1 MKKTF
6 LNITWL
12 IVLKTAV
19 LLILSSCS
27 RSVDSLDQPSNSTN
41 PDVFINTFSAG
52 LEYAAFGGSVPEAF
66 QIDEDVTYGNTSTA
80 SMRFEVPDVGDPR
93 GAYAGGT
100 FFTTSPRN
108 LSGYNALTFWA
119 KASQPVSVDVM
130 GIGNDLGENKYLAS
144 LSGVNLN
151 TNWKKVIIPIPN
163 PEKLTAAR
171 GMFFYSAG
179 AIEERG
185 YTFWVDQVRYED
197 LGTIAHAEYTFF
209 DGEDLI
215 ETSFIGISRPLSG
228 VSSKFNLPTGVDLMV
243 ETSPA
248 YFDFVSSDPSVA
260 TVDDAGNIS
269 TIGGPGNTQITA
281 RVGGK
286 TASGSLRLQSLGQF
300 EIPPTPAQN
309 PADVI
314 SIFSNVYDN
323 VPVDYYNGFWEPFQT
338 TLSADFTIDG
348 DDFLYY
354 TNFNFVGIQFT
365 SPTVDASNM
374 TNLRAD
380 IYIPADLSNDA
391 QFAIEIVDFGADV
404 TGRYSTTITPDQS
417 RQWISLDIPL
427 SDFAGLTSRSA
438 LAQIIFI
445 DDNDNIPGFFAD
457 NIFFYSDDGT
467 TPPPPGDEPGSP
479 APAPV
484 QSAENV
490 ISLFSDAYDD
500 VSVDTWRTEWSAA
513 EFEDIMIQG
522 NPTKKYSALDFVGIE
537 TVANQI
543 DITEMTHFHMDVW
556 SPDFTS
562 FGVKLVDFGPDGMFN
577 GGDDTEDQIDFVGL
591 PQGEW
596 VRLEIP
602 LDDFAE
608 LTTRENIAQ
617 LILVGEPTGETTVFV
632 DNVFFYKEDDTTPP
646 PPGDEPAEAA
656 PAPVQD
662 AADVISLFSRAYDDV
677 PVDTW
682 RTEWSAADYEEIAI
696 DGNPTKRYSSLDF
709 VGIETVANQ
718 IDITEMTHFHMDVW
732 SVDFDVFRVK
742 LVDFGPDGEFNGGD
756 DTEHEIVFEN
766 LPRGEW
772 VRLEIP
778 LSDFEDLT
786 TRENI
791 AQLIL
796 SGLPT
801 GAFTVYVDNI
811 FFYKE

>member
-1 MKKTF
+1 MKTTF
-6 LNITWL
+6 FNITWL
-12 IVLKTAV
+12 IVLKAA
-19 LLILSSCS
+19 ILVFIASCS
-27 RSVDSLDQPSNSTN
+27 RSVDGLQPASNSTN

-52 LEYAAFGGSVPEAF
+52 LEYAAFGGSVPDAF
-66 QIDEDVTYGNTSTA
+66 QVDEEVTYGTSSTA

-93 GAYAGGT
+93 GAYAGGS
-100 FFTTSPRN
+100 FFTTAPRD
-108 LSGYNALTFWA
+108 LSGYTALTFWA
-119 KASQPVSVDVM
+119 KASQPVSVEVM

-151 TNWKKVIIPIPN
+151 TNWRKVIIPIPN
-163 PEKLTAAR
+163 PEKLTDAR

-179 AIEERG
+179 AIDGRG

-197 LGTIAHAEYTFF
+197 LGTLAHPEFLILN
-209 DGEDLI
+209 GEDI
-215 ETSFIGISRPLSG
+215 SETSFIGISRPLSG
-228 VSSKFNLPTGVDLMV
+228 VSSRFNLPTGVDLTV
-243 ETSPA
+243 NTAPA

-260 TVDDAGNIS
+260 TVDGSGNIS
-269 TIGGPGNTQITA
+269 TVGGPGNTQITA
-281 RVGGK
+281 RVGNQ

-300 EIPPTPAQN
+300 ELPPAPTQN

-314 SIFSNVYDN
+314 SVFSNAFQN
-323 VPVDYYNGFWEPFQT
+323 VPVDFYNGFWEPFQT

-365 SPTVDASNM
+365 SPTVDATSM
-374 TNLRAD
+374 SHLRTD
-380 IYIPADLSNDA
+380 IFIPADLSGDA
-391 QFAIEIVDFGADV
+391 RLSIEMVDFGADV
-404 TGRYSTTITPDQS
+404 TGRFTQTIRPDQS
-417 RQWISLDIPL
+417 RQWVTLDIPL
-427 SDFAGLTSRSA
+427 ASFSGLTSRSA
-438 LAQIIFI
+438 VAQIIFV
-445 DDNDNIPGFFAD
+445 DDNGNIPGFFAD
-457 NIFFYSDDGT
+457 NIFFYSADDD
-467 TPPPPGDEPGSP
+467 TPSPGAEPASA

-484 QSAENV
+484 QNAANV
-490 ISLFSDAYDD
+490 ISLFSEAYND
-500 VSVDTWRTEWSAA
+500 VPVDTWRTEWSAA
-513 EFEDIMIQG
+513 EYQEITIQG
-522 NPTKKYSALDFVGIE
+522 NPTKKYSSLDFVGIE

-543 DITEMTHFHMDVW
+543 NITEMTHFHMDIW

-577 GGDDTEDQIDFVGL
+577 GGDDTEDQVDFTGL

-608 LTTRENIAQ
+608 LTTRQNIAQ
-617 LILVGEPTGETTVFV
+617 LILVGAPTGATTIYI
-632 DNVFFYKEDDTTPP
+632 DNVFFYREDEDTTPP
-646 PPGDEPAEAA
+646 NEPAEAA

-662 AADVISLFSRAYDDV
+662 AANVISLFSTAYDNV

-682 RTEWSAADYEEIAI
+682 RTEWSAAEYQEITI
-696 DGNPTKRYSSLDF
+696 NGNPTKKYSSLDF

-718 IDITEMTHFHMDVW
+718 INITEMTHFHIDIWSPDV
-732 SVDFDVFRVK
+732 DVFRVK
-742 LVDFGPDGEFNGGD
+742 LVDFGPDGAFNGGD
-756 DTEHEIVFEN
+756 DTEDEIVFDN
-766 LPRGEW
+766 LAQSEW

-778 LSDFEDLT
+778 LSDFEGLT

-796 SGLPT
+796 SGMPT
-801 GAFTVYVDNI
+801 GAFTIYVDNV